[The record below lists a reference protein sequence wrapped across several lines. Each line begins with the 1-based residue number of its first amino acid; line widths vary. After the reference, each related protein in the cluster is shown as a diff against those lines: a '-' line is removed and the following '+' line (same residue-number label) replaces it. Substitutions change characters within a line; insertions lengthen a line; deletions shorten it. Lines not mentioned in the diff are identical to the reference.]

1 MNSLVKTL
9 ILTLTICSFSVAS
22 LAEYVALIKSV
33 GNAELSEASAEL
45 TTICDERN
53 KAIGTVVS
61 KLML

>member
-33 GNAELSEASAEL
+33 GNAELSEASSEL

-61 KLML
+61 KLMQ